1 MKFHLLKKVT
11 FFLIFA
17 LAVALGISA
26 IGFTINNYDR
36 VEKLSTVDSIELS
49 LIEVQKAVSAAQERD
64 RIIRDIMNITEKY
77 NKNMPSC
84 TKYQI
89 ANKIYDMG
97 MKYDNLNVD
106 LICATITHESA
117 STWNPQI
124 VSYKGAT
131 GLMQIM
137 PRTGKFLAQS
147 ENINWTNSKEILYD
161 PVTNIRLGCLYLS
174 SLIEI
179 YGVEGGL
186 AAYNGGESKAAT
198 WLANNKATGIL
209 WRETQ
214 KYVPAV
220 MRLYNKYKN

>member
-1 MKFHLLKKVT
+1 
-11 FFLIFA
+11 
-17 LAVALGISA
+17 LGISA
-26 IGFTINNYDR
+26 IGFTISKYEK
-36 VEKLSTVDSIELS
+36 VEKLSPVDSIELS
-49 LIEVQKAVSAAQERD
+49 LNEIQNAVNADQIRD
-64 RIIRDIMNITEKY
+64 RAIREIMNIAEKY
-77 NKNMPSC
+77 NKNLPSSIN
-84 TKYQI
+84 YQI
-89 ANKIYDMG
+89 ANEIYNME
-97 MKYDNLNVD
+97 MKFDNLNVD

-117 STWNPQI
+117 STWNPKV
-124 VSYKGAT
+124 VSYKGAI

-137 PRTGKFLAQS
+137 PRTGKFLALS
-147 ENINWTNSKEILYD
+147 ENMNWTSSKEVLFD
-161 PVTNIRLGCLYLS
+161 PVNNVRLGCLYLS

-186 AAYNGGESKAAT
+186 AAYNGGEKKAAT